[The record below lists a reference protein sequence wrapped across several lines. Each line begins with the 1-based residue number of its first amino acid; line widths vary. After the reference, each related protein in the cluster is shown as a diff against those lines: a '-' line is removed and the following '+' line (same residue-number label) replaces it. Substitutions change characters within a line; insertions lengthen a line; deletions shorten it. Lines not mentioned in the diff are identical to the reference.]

1 MSQENNIEGST
12 ALVRAKSLIVQSST
26 SYQEAMSFGNE
37 INRRIVQ
44 IKEFSAID
52 KDAAYKTWKDFCEKE
67 KKALTPFLAAKDLI
81 DSVCSAWR
89 RAEKERAE
97 KEVAEARAK
106 AMKAAEEER
115 LRVAEQME
123 KASKPEQALKILE
136 APIVPKPIIIPAAA
150 IPIVHGTFYREN
162 WKARIVDESLIPREF
177 LIPDEKKINQIV
189 KAMKSATRIPG
200 VEAYCEEVT
209 ARRAKNE

>member
-1 MSQENNIEGST
+1 MTEQENNIEGST
-12 ALVRAKSLIVQSST
+12 ALVKAKSLVVQSST
-26 SYQEAMSFGNE
+26 SYQEAMRFGNE

-81 DSVCSAWR
+81 DSVCAAYR
-89 RAEKERAE
+89 RSEKERAE
-97 KEVAEARAK
+97 KEAAEARAM

-115 LRVAEQME
+115 LRIAEQME
-123 KASKPEQALKILE
+123 KASKPEQALKILD
-136 APIVPKPIIIPAAA
+136 APIIPKVYAIPMAA
-150 IPIVHGTFYREN
+150 IPITEGASFREN

-200 VEAYCEEVT
+200 VEAYAEEVT
-209 ARRAKNE
+209 ARRGKE